1 MTKKMLREMGFLCGL
16 VLLAMWLLN
25 TARGEP
31 FELRRAVIMI
41 VCGSAGIILAEM
53 WRRRKER

>member
-1 MTKKMLREMGFLCGL
+1 MLREMGFLCGL

-31 FELRRAVIMI
+31 FELRRALIMI
-41 VCGSAGIILAEM
+41 LCGCAGIILAEL
-53 WRRRKER
+53 WRRRKES